1 MKRLMIISVAL
12 LLLLAACS
20 TTRHK
25 LSPGANV
32 DLKTADVYYAQQNV
46 DEAMEFYQSVL
57 EDNPNHAHALRRVAD
72 INLYNGELFKDR
84 LVELNKKAYEGY
96 DKAIRIMESY
106 EEPKEDE
113 RSAIRDM
120 KKRRTSAWTRIFK
133 EGEAQYAE
141 GNTQRAVEIFDIVAE
156 LDPTRTEPLYKL
168 ANIYQQDLK
177 DEEKAEEILQK
188 IYAVDSDNVDVQQ
201 QMGIFYYNKEDF
213 ASAIP
218 YFERVY
224 EADPTNA
231 NNLMNLS
238 ASYFEIEDYAKAK
251 QYNDLA
257 LRIEPEN
264 TDVLTDAKFIAY
276 RLDDVEAAIG
286 YLKRL
291 LSIRENDQDY
301 LEITARLNEI
311 KDYEEM
317 ITYAKKW
324 HNYDETNGDA
334 VRFVILG
341 AQMTD
346 NDELEAEYL
355 EILENMQ

>member
-1 MKRLMIISVAL
+1 MKRLVIISVAL
-12 LLLLAACS
+12 LILLTACS
-20 TTRHK
+20 TSRHK
-25 LSPGANV
+25 LNPRANV

-46 DEAMEFYQSVL
+46 DEAMKFYQSVL
-57 EDNPNHAHALRRVAD
+57 DDNPHHAHALRRVAD
-72 INLYNGELFKDR
+72 INLYNGEIFKDR
-84 LVELNKKAYEGY
+84 LVELNEAAYEGY
-96 DKAIRIMESY
+96 DHAIDIMEEY
-106 EEPKEDE
+106 EDPSEDE
-113 RSAIRDM
+113 RAIIRDM

-133 EGEAQYAE
+133 EAEAQEVE
-141 GNTQRAVEIFDIVAE
+141 GNTRRAIEIYDVVAD
-156 LDPTRTEPLYKL
+156 LDPDRTEPLYKL

-177 DEEKAEEILQK
+177 DEEKAEQILQK
-188 IYAVDSDNVDVQQ
+188 IYAVDPDNVDVQQ
-201 QMGIFYYNKEDF
+201 QMGIFYYNKEDY
-213 ASAIP
+213 AAAIP
-218 YFERVY
+218 YFESVN
-224 EADPTNA
+224 EADPTNV

-238 ASYFEIEDYAKAK
+238 ASYFETEDYAKAK

-257 LRIEPEN
+257 LSIEPEN
-264 TDVLTDAKFIAY
+264 TDVLTDAKYIAY
-276 RLDDVEAAIG
+276 RLDDIEAAIG

-291 LSIRENDQDY
+291 LSIRENDDDY

-355 EILENMQ
+355 QILEDME